1 MGNFCLP
8 KSVTNVMVGQKNGKF
23 TVIFHFYQPWRFL
36 FLMSLFVIFIQKC
49 HGWCLWR
56 KLIKKKFMF
65 VKSDFMQNYDIK
77 KIYFSSTFS
86 NKNVMVDGWWKK
98 KMKNDLIKKCSFSF
112 KENFWDSIFVTNIN
126 YDILNKNDQPWH

>member
-1 MGNFCLP
+1 MGNFCHP

-23 TVIFHFYQPWRFL
+23 TVIIHFYQPWRFL

-77 KIYFSSTFS
+77 KYIFHQPFQIKMSWL
-86 NKNVMVDGWWKK
+86 MVDEK

-126 YDILNKNDQPWH
+126 NDILNKNDQPWH